1 MKVAISRIVFYSRQK
16 GIRIYNQDMKYT
28 AGKKYRWNLN
38 PNSNLKPFGPPR
50 LSMNYTNWY
59 FSQEEEF
66 NATSALIEW
75 FISTEALKVYCCLW
89 LTRLKTFFTFMT
101 TSRSFG
107 RERSNIWKIL
117 NKYLFLLFVSCCL
130 FFHPAKYITNQIVT
144 TLHFFF
150 YPNWNST
157 KQLSRLALVLE
168 CLCLS
173 VLLVSSWLKAKFD
186 CV

>member
-16 GIRIYNQDMKYT
+16 GIRIYNQDMKYA

-75 FISTEALKVYCCLW
+75 FISTEALKVYCCFW
-89 LTRLKTFFTFMT
+89 LTRLKKIFTFMT

-150 YPNWNST
+150 
-157 KQLSRLALVLE
+157 LSKLKLNPSSYLA
-168 CLCLS
+168 
-173 VLLVSSWLKAKFD
+173 
-186 CV
+186 